1 MPHETPLREEHER
14 VGAALATWF
23 GALMPD
29 RFSEFTQEY
38 HFARETVAL
47 EDKNYRTFFELTG
60 PDRQRY
66 LNAIVT
72 NDIKN
77 LAPGQGAI
85 TLLLNPQG
93 HIRAELE
100 VYALEEKLLV
110 VSYAMIREQLFAEL
124 DKFIIMDDVT
134 LTDVTDQL
142 AALALEGPR
151 TAQIVKAIC
160 AVDLSALPELGH
172 REVKVDSIRCRIIRR
187 SPGGVPGA
195 EFIVARTNAV
205 ALWQALKAVSVVHG
219 GGPIGYEALRA
230 LRLEAGIP
238 WFGYDFDEQV
248 IPHEAA
254 LENTHISYT
263 KGCYTGQEIVERVRS
278 RGHVNRKRVGLEF
291 SGSEIPPAGM
301 KLSHQGKE
309 VGHLTSAA
317 FSPAL
322 GHPIGMGYLRREA
335 NAIGT
340 ELEWPGGTAHVIELP
355 LRFSGQ
361 PEPAPGQ

>member
-1 MPHETPLREEHER
+1 MPESFT
-14 VGAALATWF
+14 
-23 GALMPD
+23 
-29 RFSEFTQEY
+29 EFAQEY

-47 EDKNYRTFFELTG
+47 EDNNYRAFFELTG

-72 NDIKN
+72 NDVKS
-77 LAPGQGAI
+77 LAPGEGTIA
-85 TLLLNPQG
+85 LLLNPQG

-100 VYALEEKLLV
+100 VYAFEERLLV

-134 LTDVTDQL
+134 LTDATDQL

-151 TAQIVKAIC
+151 AAQIVKAIC
-160 AVDLSALPELGH
+160 DVDLSSLPELGH
-172 REVKVDSIRCRIIRR
+172 REVKVNSIRCRMLRR

-195 EFIVARTNAV
+195 EFIVARANAV
-205 ALWQALKAVSVVHG
+205 VLWQSLKAVCVVHG

-230 LRLEAGIP
+230 LRLESGIP
-238 WFGYDFDEQV
+238 WFGYDFDDQV
-248 IPHEAA
+248 IPHEAN
-254 LENTHISYT
+254 LENSHISYS

-291 SGSEIPPAGM
+291 SGSELPPAGT
-301 KLSHQGKE
+301 KLAYQGKE
-309 VGHLTSAA
+309 AGNVTGAA

-340 ELEWPGGTAHVIELP
+340 ELEWPGGTARVIDLP
-355 LRFSGQ
+355 LKTNVAS
-361 PEPAPGQ
+361 

>member
-1 MPHETPLREEHER
+1 MPHQTPLREEHER
-14 VGAALATWF
+14 AGAALGTWF
-23 GALMPD
+23 GALMPA
-29 RFSEFTQEY
+29 RFTDFAHEY
-38 HFARETVAL
+38 RFARETAAL
-47 EDKNYRTFFELTG
+47 ADKNYRAFFELTG

-72 NDIKN
+72 NDIKS
-77 LAPGQGAI
+77 LAPGQGTVA
-85 TLLLNPQG
+85 LLLNPQG
-93 HIRAELE
+93 HIKAELE
-100 VYALEEKLLV
+100 VYALEDRLLV
-110 VSYAMIREQLFAEL
+110 VSHAMIREQLFADL
-124 DKFIIMDDVT
+124 DKYIIMDDVT

-142 AALALEGPR
+142 AVLSLEGPR
-151 TAQIVKAIC
+151 TKEIVKAIC
-160 AVDLSALPELGH
+160 AVDLSTLPELGH
-172 REVKVDSIRCRIIRR
+172 REVKVNSIPCRIVRR

-195 EFIVARTNAV
+195 EFIVARSDAL

-291 SGSEIPPAGM
+291 SGSEIPTAGT
-301 KLSHQGKE
+301 KLSQQGKE
-309 VGHLTSAA
+309 VGHITSAA
-317 FSPAL
+317 FSPTL
-322 GHPIGMGYLRREA
+322 GRPIGMGYVRREA

-340 ELEWPGGTAHVIELP
+340 ELDWPGGTARVIDLP
-355 LRFSGQ
+355 IRTNMES
-361 PEPAPGQ
+361 